1 MLLCV
6 GTEVPLVDSK
16 KTPPVSA
23 FERGLALLARRE
35 HSARELKSKLA
46 RRGLEREEADA
57 ALEKLQAKDFQS
69 DARFGEMLV
78 RSRIEAGY
86 GPRWIVAEL
95 RTHGIGDEAARALL
109 EAAQPDWAELVRRQ
123 LRRRYGARAPKD
135 FAERAKR
142 AAFLLRRGFP
152 AATVQSITRAE
163 GLETSDDELD

>member
-1 MLLCV
+1 MAKGSPEKPPASAYDKALGLLV
-6 GTEVPLVDSK
+6 
-16 KTPPVSA
+16 
-23 FERGLALLARRE
+23 RRE

-46 RRGLEREEADA
+46 RRGLDRAETDA
-57 ALEKLQAKDFQS
+57 ALEKLQSKDFQS

-78 RSRIEAGY
+78 RSRIEGGY

-95 RTHGIGDEAARALL
+95 RTHGINEAAAHELID
-109 EAAQPDWAELVRRQ
+109 AAAPDWAEQIRRQ
-123 LRRRYGARAPKD
+123 LRRRYGSKPAKD

-163 GLETSDDELD
+163 GLDASADELD